1 MKPQSFLVL
10 VALLLAAIFLLWPR
24 MGNRT
29 MPSESG
35 NNPPHPTV
43 EGTGP
48 DAAFRRLPRVSGPDG
63 APPDLRAP
71 EVADIEV
78 TPESPPEQTVE
89 WQITRHQAMIETLQ
103 RHLESNEL
111 KWRNATDTGERQTL
125 QNQIEI
131 LKNELTRQQAEMLR
145 LEELAPAAPPTTP

>member
-29 MPSESG
+29 MPSELG
-35 NNPPHPTV
+35 DNPPHPTFERV
-43 EGTGP
+43 GP
-48 DAAFRRLPRVSGPDG
+48 DASFRGLPRVSAPDG
-63 APPDLRAP
+63 GLPDLRAP

-78 TPESPPEQTVE
+78 APESPPEQTVE
-89 WQITRHQAMIETLQ
+89 WQITRQQAMLKTLQ
-103 RHLESNEL
+103 RHLESGEL
-111 KWRNATDTGERQTL
+111 KWRNATDPVERQTF

-131 LKNELTRQQAEMLR
+131 LRNELTRQQAELHR
-145 LEELAPAAPPTTP
+145 LQELAPAAPPTTP